1 MHIRSY
7 RDLKPHSPFGKGRST
22 MGGHTENHTIKTER
36 KGLGLNSQQKM
47 LRIAGSSFKIFP
59 PQTPT
64 TPKIVVEN

>member
-1 MHIRSY
+1 
-7 RDLKPHSPFGKGRST
+7 

-64 TPKIVVEN
+64 TPKIVVGN

>member
-1 MHIRSY
+1 
-7 RDLKPHSPFGKGRST
+7 
-22 MGGHTENHTIKTER
+22 MGGHTKKSTIKTER

-47 LRIAGSSFKIFP
+47 LWVAGSSFKIFP